1 MPVSTSKRSRYT
13 PPAPKNLP
21 PSPLWVPA
29 AMFSLLLI
37 GTIVIVVNYLGMLP
51 GGAQNGYLVLGI
63 VEITLGFTIA
73 TRYR

>member
-1 MPVSTSKRSRYT
+1 
-13 PPAPKNLP
+13 
-21 PSPLWVPA
+21 
-29 AMFSLLLI
+29 MFSLLLI